1 MVRSE
6 DALHWRDASDLAADI
21 RARRLSSV
29 EVVGAFLDRI
39 EELDRHYNAFL
50 SVMARREA
58 LALAAEADAAV
69 ARGDPLGPLHGLPI
83 AVKDLMDVR
92 GLPTTHGTIVHQA
105 VAERDSMLAENLR
118 AAGAIIIGKTN
129 TPEHGLGTL
138 TVNAL
143 GAPTL
148 NPWDRTR
155 HAGGS
160 SGGAGAALAAGMLP
174 IADGSDSG
182 GSIRYPASFC
192 NLVGLRPT
200 PGRVPTGRIGDAWS
214 PHGVLGPMARTA
226 RDAGLLLAAMS
237 GFDRR
242 APLSIPAPKAAYAD
256 IRPADLKGLRIAWS
270 DDLGG
275 LPIDPEV
282 RQVLG
287 RFRETLV
294 GLGAD
299 VEDIEFEAGRIDEC
313 WEIVEMLN
321 FHASCGAD
329 VARHRDRLRPDLVR
343 NVDQGGALTA
353 EAINW
358 AFTERTNIFRRTA
371 RLLERFDLL
380 AAPATPVFAPPA
392 DCDWVGEIDGVA
404 FDRYFL
410 WQRCACRITMTAH
423 PALSVPA
430 GFSVTGLPIGLQL
443 VGRYW
448 DEEGLLRYAAALEEA
463 TGFARRR
470 PPELA

>member
-1 MVRSE
+1 MDRAE
-6 DALHWRDASDLAADI
+6 DALHWRDASDLANDI
-21 RARRLSSV
+21 RTRRLSSV
-29 EVVGAFLDRI
+29 EVVAMFLDRI

-50 SVMARREA
+50 SVMARSEA
-58 LALAAEADAAV
+58 LALAGQADAAV
-69 ARGDPLGPLHGLPI
+69 ARGDALGPLHGLPV

-92 GLPTTHGTIVHQA
+92 GLPTTHGTTVHGA
-105 VAERDSMLAENLR
+105 IAEHDSLLAENLR

-138 TVNAL
+138 TVNRL
-143 GAPTL
+143 GPPTL
-148 NPWDRTR
+148 NPWDPTR

-214 PHGVLGPMARTA
+214 PHGVLGPMARNA

-242 APLSIPAPKAAYAD
+242 APLSVGAPKEAYAD
-256 IRPADLKGLRIAWS
+256 IRPAELRGLRVAWTA
-270 DDLGG
+270 DFGG

-282 RQVLG
+282 QQVLAG
-287 RFRETLV
+287 FRETLV
-294 GLGAD
+294 ALGAH
-299 VEDIEFEAGRIDEC
+299 VEDVAFEADRIDEC

-321 FHASCGAD
+321 FHASCGED
-329 VARHRDRLRPDLVR
+329 VARFRDSLRTDLVR
-343 NVDQGGALTA
+343 NVDQGSSLTA
-353 EAINW
+353 ARINW

-371 RLLERFDLL
+371 RLLERFDVL
-380 AAPATPVFAPPA
+380 AGPATPVFAPPA
-392 DCDWVGEIDGVA
+392 DCDWVAEIDGTT

-423 PALSVPA
+423 PAISVPA
-430 GFSVTGLPIGLQL
+430 GFSASGLPIGLQL
-443 VGRYW
+443 VGRYR
-448 DEEGLLRYAAALEEA
+448 DEAGLLGYAAALEEV
-463 TGFARRR
+463 TGFVRRR
-470 PPELA
+470 PAGLD